1 MSRTHPGLTALLT
14 NRRIFAV
21 ALLGF
26 ASGLPLALGAGTLQ
40 SWLASAA
47 VDIRTIGIFAL
58 AGLPYLLKPLW
69 APLLDR
75 YALPRLG
82 RRRGWLLITQLV
94 IVVILIAMAGCSP
107 QTSLRLLGVL
117 ALALAFCSASQDIVF
132 DAYRTELLT
141 VTERGPGAATSV
153 LFYRLAML
161 VSGALALI
169 LADRIGWRPT
179 YLLMAGLMALIMLVT
194 LLAPE
199 PQAAGQP
206 RSLPEAVIAPLKEF
220 LGRPQALI
228 FLLLIVLYKL
238 GDAAAG
244 SLSSAF
250 LISGVGFT
258 PGEVGAINKGLG
270 LMATLAGA
278 LLGGGLLTRLRL
290 YRALWLFGVL
300 QALTNLLFMALALA
314 GHSYGLLLLTVAGE
328 NLAGGMGTVAFVALL
343 MALCDRRYTAAQ
355 YALLSA
361 LAALGRILLGPIAGY
376 VVVLWGWSNFFLL
389 TFVIALPGLG
399 VLWYLRQPV
408 AAAELRAA
416 APAEPE
422 PQAQ

>member
-1 MSRTHPGLTALLT
+1 MSRTYLGLRALLT
-14 NRRIFAV
+14 NRRIFSV

-40 SWLASAA
+40 AWLASAA

-58 AGLPYLLKPLW
+58 TGLPYLLKPLW

-75 YALPRLG
+75 YAVPGLG
-82 RRRGWLLITQLV
+82 RRRGWLLITQLA
-94 IVVILIAMAGCSP
+94 IAVILVAMASCSP
-107 QTSLRLLGVL
+107 QASLSLLGVL
-117 ALALAFCSASQDIVF
+117 ALSLAFFSASQDIVF
-132 DAYRTELLT
+132 DAYRTELLP
-141 VTERGPGAATSV
+141 VAERGPGAATSV

-169 LADRIGWRPT
+169 LADRIGWQPT

-206 RSLPEAVIAPLKEF
+206 RSLPEAVISPLKEF
-220 LGRPQALI
+220 LGRPQALV

-258 PGEVGAINKGLG
+258 AGEVGTINKGLG
-270 LMATLAGA
+270 LIATLVGA

-290 YRALWLFGVL
+290 YRALWLFGIL

-314 GHSYGLLLLTVAGE
+314 GHSYGLLLLAVAGE

-361 LAALGRILLGPIAGY
+361 LAALGRILLGPVAGY
-376 VVVLWGWSNFFLL
+376 VVSMWGWPNFFLL

-399 VLWYLRQPV
+399 LLWYLRQPV
-408 AAAELRAA
+408 AAVELRAA
-416 APAEPE
+416 TVEPE

>member
-1 MSRTHPGLTALLT
+1 LLTLLT
-14 NRRIFAV
+14 NRRIFTV

-40 SWLASAA
+40 AWLASSAI
-47 VDIRTIGIFAL
+47 DIRTIGIFAL
-58 AGLPYLLKPLW
+58 TGLPYLLKPLW

-82 RRRGWLLITQLV
+82 RRRGWLLGTQLA

-117 ALALAFCSASQDIVF
+117 ALTLAFCSASQDIVF

-141 VTERGPGAATSV
+141 LTERGPGAATSV

-194 LLAPE
+194 LTAPE
-199 PQAAGQP
+199 PPAAGQP
-206 RSLPEAVIAPLKEF
+206 RSLAEAVIAPLAEF
-220 LGRPQALI
+220 LGRPQALLL
-228 FLLLIVLYKL
+228 LLLIVLYKL

-278 LLGGGLLTRLRL
+278 LLGGGLLARLRL
-290 YRALWLFGVL
+290 YRALWLFGLL

-314 GHSYGLLLLTVAGE
+314 GHSYVMLLLAVAGE

-361 LAALGRILLGPIAGY
+361 LAALGRVLLGPIAGY
-376 VVVLWGWSNFFLL
+376 VVVLWGWPNFFLL

-408 AAAELRAA
+408 AAAEMRAA
-416 APAEPE
+416 ATAEPKS
-422 PQAQ
+422 QAQ

>member
-1 MSRTHPGLTALLT
+1 
-14 NRRIFAV
+14 
-21 ALLGF
+21 
-26 ASGLPLALGAGTLQ
+26 
-40 SWLASAA
+40 
-47 VDIRTIGIFAL
+47 
-58 AGLPYLLKPLW
+58 
-69 APLLDR
+69 
-75 YALPRLG
+75 
-82 RRRGWLLITQLV
+82 
-94 IVVILIAMAGCSP
+94 MAGCSP
-107 QTSLRLLGVL
+107 QASLSLLGVL

-194 LLAPE
+194 LRAPE
-199 PQAAGQP
+199 SQAAGQP
-206 RSLPEAVIAPLKEF
+206 RSLAEAVISPLKEF
-220 LGRPQALI
+220 LDRPQALLL
-228 FLLLIVLYKL
+228 LLLIVLYKL

-270 LMATLAGA
+270 LMATSRAPCSAAACWRACGCIARCGSSGVAGA
-278 LLGGGLLTRLRL
+278 DQPAVHGAGAGRSQLCHAAARGG
-290 YRALWLFGVL
+290 
-300 QALTNLLFMALALA
+300 
-314 GHSYGLLLLTVAGE
+314 GE

-361 LAALGRILLGPIAGY
+361 LAALGRVLLGRSPVIWWCCGAGPT
-376 VVVLWGWSNFFLL
+376 SSC
-389 TFVIALPGLG
+389 
-399 VLWYLRQPV
+399 
-408 AAAELRAA
+408 
-416 APAEPE
+416 
-422 PQAQ
+422 

>member
-1 MSRTHPGLTALLT
+1 MSRTHPGLIALLT

-40 SWLASAA
+40 AWLASTA

-179 YLLMAGLMALIMLVT
+179 YLLMAGLMALLMLVT
-194 LLAPE
+194 LGAPE
-199 PQAAGQP
+199 PQTAGQP
-206 RSLPEAVIAPLKEF
+206 RSLAEAVIAPLEEF
-220 LGRPQALI
+220 LGRPQALV

-258 PGEVGAINKGLG
+258 PGEVGTINKGLG

-290 YRALWLFGVL
+290 YRALWLFGLL

-314 GHSYGLLLLTVAGE
+314 GHSYAMLLLAVAGE

-361 LAALGRILLGPIAGY
+361 LAALGRVLLGPIAGY
-376 VVVLWGWSNFFLL
+376 VVVLWGWPHFFLL

-399 VLWYLRQPV
+399 VLWYLRRPV

-416 APAEPE
+416 APAEPK
-422 PQAQ
+422 PQTQ